1 MSYVEALQFTA
12 SELQDVFALQCIFD
26 GALVRLASAI
36 ATPVVPLILLLAC
49 CIVEIFSEGT
59 GD

>member
-1 MSYVEALQFTA
+1 VSYVEALQFTA
-12 SELQDVFALQCIFD
+12 SELQGVFALQCIFD

-49 CIVEIFSEGT
+49 
-59 GD
+59 